1 MERRREGEGEGGREG
16 EGEQKERVGGRVG
29 GGREKKESTAVA
41 HKLRHTIFHE
51 KGQFH

>member
-1 MERRREGEGEGGREG
+1 MGGGVGEDGREG
-16 EGEQKERVGGRVG
+16 EGEQKERM
-29 GGREKKESTAVA
+29 GGREKKESTTVA